1 MYLNMMHEDGVKPY
15 FEPES
20 RIEFRVRHDDLSLG
34 DIPYMAGRRSEI
46 NALGNH
52 RYLEKKWKAQF
63 FFTSA
68 WNYIKFATMRD
79 THSYSVSGSTP
90 SFVSSPVCF
99 SNLLFFTW
107 FEFIG
112 MNHYDG
118 ERLWDV
124 EKKLCD
130 GKGKLKGKKRK
141 VKVERR
147 VNDKIDVK
155 DEWNDRDSKGILPYK
170 TLSQKPFVVK
180 PRMNYKM
187 YPTLVLQVT
196 YNSSETPSSVC
207 GLIVSTK
214 VSGSQECYVFVPPFE
229 YDRENSWHIWAMEK
243 LLSVVKTA
251 SRSSIYY
258 SMRNKMQDLT
268 KVAETI
274 KSGTTREVTAYH
286 CEGVTMEQDY
296 NEQRCEFEIHFDP
309 EDQLTKWSGRL
320 HSVMNIVKQLT
331 SK

>member
-1 MYLNMMHEDGVKPY
+1 
-15 FEPES
+15 
-20 RIEFRVRHDDLSLG
+20 
-34 DIPYMAGRRSEI
+34 
-46 NALGNH
+46 
-52 RYLEKKWKAQF
+52 
-63 FFTSA
+63 
-68 WNYIKFATMRD
+68 
-79 THSYSVSGSTP
+79 
-90 SFVSSPVCF
+90 
-99 SNLLFFTW
+99 
-107 FEFIG
+107 
-112 MNHYDG
+112 
-118 ERLWDV
+118 
-124 EKKLCD
+124 
-130 GKGKLKGKKRK
+130 
-141 VKVERR
+141 
-147 VNDKIDVK
+147 
-155 DEWNDRDSKGILPYK
+155 
-170 TLSQKPFVVK
+170 
-180 PRMNYKM
+180 MNYKM

-309 EDQLTKWSGRL
+309 EDQLTKVRL
-320 HSVMNIVKQLT
+320 DEQRSDKLITLALGTETTHACTFMQVAPPSQLPL
-331 SK
+331 